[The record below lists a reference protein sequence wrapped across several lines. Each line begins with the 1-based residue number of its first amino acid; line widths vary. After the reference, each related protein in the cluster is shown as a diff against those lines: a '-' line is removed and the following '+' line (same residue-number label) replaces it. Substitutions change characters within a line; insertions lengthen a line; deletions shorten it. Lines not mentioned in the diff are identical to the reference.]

1 MTQTPSSANSQQ
13 TASSQTHGILDD
25 DLAEWLQDL
34 LDEHH
39 ILGASIAVV
48 DNDKVESAG
57 YGLARLPDV
66 RSTPDTI
73 YRMASTSKAIGAAVM
88 GLILEDDTKNTIV
101 VDGKEEK
108 LTWSTPII
116 KILGEDFDMQ
126 NDYFNNNIT
135 IEDALSNRSGV
146 SGHDY
151 NFGPWMGKET
161 KTYVR
166 SLRHINAVV
175 APMRTTFQYT
185 NTMFAVIGYA
195 IQKIEGKSFEEAARD
210 RLWKPLGMK
219 DTFATLD
226 SLSASDGN
234 RNSLARGYWWSAD
247 KETTDDDS
255 PSKQSNGLKHG
266 HYVAE
271 AHLDFD
277 LIGPAAAV
285 LSTANDYIKW
295 VSSLLHAA
303 NPTQY
308 TKATNQ
314 PGSNVISHK
323 LFDQLTTART
333 LVIPSMIPT
342 IGNNLLKYPR
352 INPQLY
358 ALGWF
363 TDPWMYAG
371 QTIVHHPG
379 GVQGFGSHVFLLPEH
394 RFGLVVMEN
403 GCGADSKIAYLV
415 GREIIGRKLGISRD
429 ERKGEREQAA
439 TTVVAEKDPRE
450 TDESTQE
457 EEPESIGGIYPNE
470 FDEETVPGT
479 YENKAYGNLEVS
491 LAPSASLGTK
501 NPTINGVRF
510 VRNSSKSSGT
520 EAVYKDKHRDPATYH
535 ITFLG
540 RRSFLPS
547 FVLHPPLPNTDIPS
561 TQPSTFFTLEWLWPH
576 GTLQSDPVPN
586 LPKGHGT
593 LDDPEYPFKQES
605 VYESTGFMAFGG
617 SFEVVQDGN
626 GDGQVTRVGLVL
638 GRTEGSEFRAR
649 KGREWGRP
657 VEGWRRK
664 MVWFERIG

>member
-1 MTQTPSSANSQQ
+1 MSSTANSQQ
-13 TASSQTHGILDD
+13 SSSPVTQGVLDD
-25 DLAEWLQDL
+25 DFAEWIHEL

-39 ILGASIAVV
+39 ILGASVAIT
-48 DNDKVESAG
+48 DNGKLESAG

-66 RSTPDTI
+66 PSTPDTI

-88 GLILEDDTKNTIV
+88 GLILEDDTKNITT

-116 KILGEDFDMQ
+116 KVLGEDFDMQ
-126 NDYFNNNIT
+126 NEYFNNRCT

-151 NFGPWMGKET
+151 NFGPWMGRDT
-161 KTYVR
+161 RTYVR
-166 SLRHINAVV
+166 SLRHIDAVV

-185 NTMFAVIGYA
+185 NTMFAVIGYV
-195 IQKIEGKSFEEAARD
+195 IEKIEGKSFEEAARD

-219 DTFATLD
+219 NTFATLG
-226 SLSASDGN
+226 SLAASDDT
-234 RNSLARGYWWSAD
+234 RKSLARGYWWSAD
-247 KETTDDDS
+247 KELIYDNS
-255 PSKQSNGLKHG
+255 PKQSDGAEHG

-277 LIGPAAAV
+277 LVGPAAAV
-285 LSTANDYIKW
+285 LSTANDYIRW
-295 VSSLLHAA
+295 VASLLYAA
-303 NPTQY
+303 NPIQDT
-308 TKATNQ
+308 TAMNK
-314 PGSNVISHK
+314 PEPDVISHK
-323 LFDQLTTART
+323 IFDELTTART

-363 TDPWMYAG
+363 TDPWMYDG

-394 RFGLVVMEN
+394 KFGLVVMEN

-415 GREIIGRKLGISRD
+415 GREIIGRKLGMTRG
-429 ERKGEREQAA
+429 ERKGERA
-439 TTVVAEKDPRE
+439 TTTAVAEQDPRQTDGPIEEKDLESVSGTYPPGFNE
-450 TDESTQE
+450 TIV
-457 EEPESIGGIYPNE
+457 PGIYE
-470 FDEETVPGT
+470 H
-479 YENKAYGNLEVS
+479 KAYGRIQIS
-491 LAPSASLGTK
+491 LAPSASLGTI

-510 VRNSSKSSGT
+510 VRNSSEPIRT
-520 EAVYKDKHRDPATYH
+520 EIIDKHKHSGPATYH

-547 FVLHPPLPNTDIPS
+547 FLLHPPLPNTDKPS
-561 TQPSTFFTLEWLWPH
+561 TSISTSTPTSIQPATFFTLEWLWPH
-576 GTLQSDPVPN
+576 GDLQSDPLPN

-593 LDDPEYPFKQES
+593 TDDSKHPFRQES
-605 VYESTGFMAFGG
+605 LYESTGFMACAGC
-617 SFEVVQDGN
+617 FEMVQDG
-626 GDGQVTRVGLVL
+626 QVARLGLVL
-638 GRTEGSEFRAR
+638 GRTEASQFRAR
-649 KGREWGRP
+649 KGRDRERP
-657 VEGWRRK
+657 VDGWRGK
-664 MVWFERIG
+664 MVWFERVE